1 MSYAAAMSTHPDAAT
16 AVGEIVGEVLETLG
30 ESPDVSIVF
39 VSDTHFESVA
49 LIHTTIRRLVG
60 GSLIGCTSSSIVGGA
75 VEVENSSAISL
86 WSACL
91 DEATP
96 LKLQAEPGQRLRVT
110 PDVLSGTEGREDLAL
125 VLLTDPFSF
134 TVDESL
140 DQFAK
145 YFPSLQVI
153 GGMASPTRGPGSTR
167 LFWDDEIL
175 DRGAVGLL
183 IGGGHVLPVVSQ
195 GCRPVGRPM
204 AVTACEGNVIGEL
217 AGKAALLRLQSL
229 FDGLP
234 EDERRPFSEGLQI
247 GRVVDERLAEFD
259 RGDFL
264 IRAVM
269 GADNTSGSIAIGD
282 TVDLG
287 DTVQFQIRDATT
299 AREDLRLAL
308 WNAKGAESAVVFTCN
323 GRGQRF
329 FDEPSHDARAIHE
342 RLGIDAVAGMFCAGE
357 IGPVGTRSFVHGF
370 TTSIAFFGAR

>member
-49 LIHTTIRRLVG
+49 LIHATIRRLVG
-60 GSLIGCTSSSIVGGA
+60 GSLIGCTSSSVVGGA

-110 PDVLSGTEGREDLAL
+110 PDVLSGTEGREDMAL

-134 TVDESL
+134 TIDESL

-153 GGMASPTRGPGSTR
+153 GGMASPTRGPDSTR

-234 EDERRPFSEGLQI
+234 EDERRPFGEGLQI

-269 GADNTSGSIAIGD
+269 GADNTSG
-282 TVDLG
+282 
-287 DTVQFQIRDATT
+287 
-299 AREDLRLAL
+299 
-308 WNAKGAESAVVFTCN
+308 
-323 GRGQRF
+323 
-329 FDEPSHDARAIHE
+329 
-342 RLGIDAVAGMFCAGE
+342 ID
-357 IGPVGTRSFVHGF
+357 RN
-370 TTSIAFFGAR
+370 R